1 MPDTSHLVIVN
12 AQILN
17 HSSEQSLAINNNY
30 SASVE
35 FRTLASKSLS
45 IPQNFNLERD
55 PYETDTF
62 ILSWNPVCTMSN
74 TVSNGISVGGYSIY
88 LDGMRLHQIL
98 NPTASTVN
106 LTSKLLFNNGAKLL
120 TIRTL
125 SLDGNT
131 ESKDSEP
138 IKLANFLNIFNQV
151 NNNNEIEEKKFKPVQ
166 QPQPQP
172 QSQPQSQL
180 QPQPQIQPQPQQT
193 PIALKNQQ
201 IVGNNS
207 LINQN
212 IETFIP
218 NTINKKISGNVISGN
233 QSQINDE
240 VKV

>member
-12 AQILN
+12 AQIPN
-17 HSSEQSLAINNNY
+17 HSSEQSLVINNSY

-55 PYETDTF
+55 PYETETF
-62 ILSWNPVCTMSN
+62 ILSWNPVCTMPN

-166 QPQPQP
+166 QPQ
-172 QSQPQSQL
+172 SQL
-180 QPQPQIQPQPQQT
+180 QPQPQQP

-212 IETFIP
+212 IETLNP
-218 NTINKKISGNVISGN
+218 NTTNKKISGNIISGN